1 MSKPTPEQL
10 ERSANEYVH
19 YELVTLLHAR
29 RIHDRA
35 SEKQKQSFSQDER
48 DSLNATQC
56 CALEAFLLHYRNLK
70 EFLCNKGG
78 GDDDLK
84 AAFYAPQWS
93 ATWDSDAGE
102 NKRLNKLLAHISFK
116 RTEYGPGSWNLD
128 EMENRVCRVV
138 EEFLVAAANPSLFA
152 RVRAA
157 LDERARPKAMLL
169 GAASATT
176 TTVTT
181 FNWWRVES

>member
-1 MSKPTPEQL
+1 MKPTSEQL
-10 ERSANEYVH
+10 EKSANEYVY

-35 SEKQKQSFSQDER
+35 SRRQGVPLSEDER

-70 EFLCNKGG
+70 EFLCSTGT

-84 AAFYAPQWS
+84 AVFYAPKFI
-93 ATWDSDAGE
+93 ATWNDNRE

-116 RTEYGPGSWNLD
+116 RTEFGPGRWNLD

-138 EEFLVAAANPSLFA
+138 EDFLVATPNPSLFA

-157 LDERARPKAMLL
+157 LDARAPAKSTLL
-169 GAASATT
+169 GAVNATT
-176 TTVTT
+176 NTVTT
-181 FNWWRVES
+181 FKWWRTEF